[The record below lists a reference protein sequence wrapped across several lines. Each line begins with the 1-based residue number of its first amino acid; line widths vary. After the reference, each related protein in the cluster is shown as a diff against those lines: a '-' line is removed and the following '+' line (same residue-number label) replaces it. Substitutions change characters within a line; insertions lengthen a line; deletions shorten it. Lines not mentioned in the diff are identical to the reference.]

1 MFQWLLSKEI
11 LHACKISASAFWWLS
26 LTDFKTFNFKMYN
39 IWKENKWEK
48 NPKPSFGCFPFEQ
61 NTCFSF
67 RESFRNKFLWGC
79 VFVLVPV
86 TLGLWSNMSST
97 ESNSFSSKLLGSSV
111 VKNLP
116 TMHETQLQSL
126 GWEDPLEKETA
137 THSSTLG
144 WRIPWTEEPDR
155 LWSTRSQESDPT

>member
-1 MFQWLLSKEI
+1 
-11 LHACKISASAFWWLS
+11 
-26 LTDFKTFNFKMYN
+26 MYN

-67 RESFRNKFLWGC
+67 RESFRNKFLWGY
-79 VFVLVPV
+79 VFVLVSV

-116 TMHETQLQSL
+116 TMQETHLQSL
-126 GWEDPLEKETA
+126 GWEDPLEKERE
-137 THSSTLG
+137 THTSILA
-144 WRIPWTEEPDR
+144 WRIPWTKEPGR
-155 LWSTRSQESDPT
+155 PQSMRSHESDPTWPLNHLHHCFSFLCYDVLPGQRIDHRCDDN